1 MICRLCLHQGTDDF
15 ISVLNNDHI
24 VEKIRECVSIE
35 IADND
40 DLPTTACTSCI
51 QKVEDWW
58 IFKDSCLK
66 TNNVLLELCREKV
79 RRRDEPESEVK
90 EVIIVKE
97 ELREPDSSYICEIC
111 SKRFNTCLEHL
122 EHQSTHNGSPVYKCD
137 KCEEVF
143 SSRDDLVEHD
153 RNHKLPCPKCGKLI
167 LKTSLKLHLVLHT
180 DKHMCSQCSSRFTSN
195 STLQQHII
203 TLHTSQRDH
212 VCETC
217 GKRFASKTAMTVHS
231 RSHSDERLYK
241 CKSCDYAGRTA
252 SALYVHMSTHS
263 QETCVCEV
271 CSKIFKSNRN
281 LNDHLRRTHRKE
293 KNHQCTRCDKKFVD
307 RYRLTVHMRCHTGVK
322 PYVCRLCDKAFIRSD
337 GLKDHMATHGDRVW
351 YPCEKC
357 GRKFASKKGV
367 TRHNCTGEIA

>member
-1 MICRLCLHQGTDDF
+1 
-15 ISVLNNDHI
+15 
-24 VEKIRECVSIE
+24 
-35 IADND
+35 
-40 DLPTTACTSCI
+40 
-51 QKVEDWW
+51 
-58 IFKDSCLK
+58 
-66 TNNVLLELCREKV
+66 
-79 RRRDEPESEVK
+79 
-90 EVIIVKE
+90 
-97 ELREPDSSYICEIC
+97 
-111 SKRFNTCLEHL
+111 
-122 EHQSTHNGSPVYKCD
+122 
-137 KCEEVF
+137 
-143 SSRDDLVEHD
+143 
-153 RNHKLPCPKCGKLI
+153 
-167 LKTSLKLHLVLHT
+167 
-180 DKHMCSQCSSRFTSN
+180 
-195 STLQQHII
+195 
-203 TLHTSQRDH
+203 
-212 VCETC
+212 
-217 GKRFASKTAMTVHS
+217 MTVHS